1 MVATVGG
8 VSACSGDDGSVAES
22 PVQAGE
28 VQASP
33 TPTYFDQVGPDGLID
48 GKTLSQLSGE
58 IAYACISDRGWAQV
72 QLNENGEISGLVPEE
87 QQDAYSE
94 DLDACWA
101 EANARY
107 PFPEVTEDSLRER
120 YALEVETREC
130 LIDEG
135 YTIAEPP
142 SVDVW
147 IDQMNHLDEN
157 VWLPYGEIQFS
168 STFDSTKLPELYEK
182 CPDPATRIIVP

>member
-1 MVATVGG
+1 MVAAAGG
-8 VSACSGDDGSVAES
+8 VSACSGGDGSVAES
-22 PVQAGE
+22 PLQASE

-33 TPTYFDQVGPDGLID
+33 TPTSFDQVGPDGLID

-58 IAYACISDRGWAQV
+58 IAYACITERGWAQV
-72 QLNENGEISGLVPEE
+72 QLTDDGEISGLVPEE
-87 QQDAYSE
+87 QQDAYSK

-120 YALEVETREC
+120 YALEVETRSC
-130 LIDEG
+130 LMDEG

-147 IDQMNHLDEN
+147 IDQMNHPDGD
-157 VWLPYGEIQFS
+157 VWLPYAELQFS

-182 CPDPATRIIVP
+182 CPDPAQRIYLP